1 MLTVI
6 CPYTNLHPLT
16 RDSLRLA
23 PRAVCTR
30 LGNGDRSY
38 WEFLSRL
45 WAKGESVVLVEHDI
59 EVHSGVVPGFE
70 SCPEPWCSHP
80 FSRLLPGPHST
91 WDGEGW
97 SAGIALLTKSLGCV
111 RWSAELMAAEPDLM
125 TVVGQMAFPGLP
137 PGHWR
142 RLDDAIAQ
150 VLEARKYSVH
160 VHVPEVK
167 HHHHLIDRGWDV
179 CSCGDVECRP

>member
-1 MLTVI
+1 VLTVV
-6 CPYTNLHPLT
+6 CPYTTLHPLT
-16 RDSLRLA
+16 RASFRFSQ
-23 PRAVCTR
+23 RTVCTH
-30 LGNGDRSY
+30 LGSDDRSY

-70 SCPEPWCSHP
+70 SCPEPWCVHP

-91 WDGEGW
+91 WDGDGW

-125 TVVGQMAFPGLP
+125 EEVGEYAFPGLP
-137 PGHWR
+137 AGHWR
-142 RLDDAIAQ
+142 RLDDGIAQ
-150 VLEARKYSVH
+150 ILEAHKYSVH
-160 VHVPEVK
+160 VHSPEVR
-167 HHHHLIDRGWDV
+167 HHHFLERWD
-179 CSCGDVECRP
+179 CCACGDKSCRV

>member
-1 MLTVI
+1 VLTVV

-70 SCPEPWCSHP
+70 SCPEPWCVHP

-91 WDGEGW
+91 WDGDGW

-125 TVVGQMAFPGLP
+125 EAVATVQVGGTP
-137 PGHWR
+137 PGHWKT
-142 RLDDAIAQ
+142 LDDAIAR
-150 VLEARKYSVH
+150 VLEARGYSAH
-160 VHVPEVK
+160 VHSPEVR
-167 HHHHLIDRGWDV
+167 HHHFLERWNV
-179 CSCGDVECRP
+179 CACGDSGCRP